1 MVRNSIRGP
10 PRGQGAYADWR
21 IRPGLSGAER
31 SYVEAIL
38 VVEDHSMLRT
48 VICDALCG
56 EGFAVHGAESVAEAL
71 ALLDAHA
78 FDAALVD
85 VRMPGLDG
93 FHLVEA
99 MAERGIPTPVV
110 MTSVAA
116 DPYSVRRC
124 RELSVFAFH
133 EKPFDFER
141 LLADVRAACAFTG

>member
-1 MVRNSIRGP
+1 MRT
-10 PRGQGAYADWR
+10 
-21 IRPGLSGAER
+21 GLDGAEG
-31 SYVEAIL
+31 SSMQAIL
-38 VVEDHSMLRT
+38 VVEDHSMLRA

-56 EGFAVHGAESVAEAL
+56 EGFAVRGADSAAEAL
-71 ALLDAHA
+71 ALLEAHT

-93 FHLVEA
+93 FDLVAE

-141 LLADVRAACAFTG
+141 LLADVHGACAATG